1 MRAAQIILTLALLAM
16 AHHARSACTPFRLG
30 FVNQHR
36 PPYFLGNGSTEAR
49 PPGASV
55 DLIRDIS
62 AAAGCAI
69 MAVRLPP
76 LRLRNAL
83 VSRDIDATLMNV
95 AETDAGE
102 FALPLDKNGKLD
114 PARAVTM
121 YTVVFV
127 RAADNI
133 PLDADPRAY
142 FMSHRLGTNNGASL
156 AAQLRGEG
164 FHIDDGA
171 HDGERNLEKLARGRI
186 DGYAATV
193 VSPMNMDASVA
204 AKFGSKLVRLK
215 TPLRIHHFWLGFTKS
230 YYARNRDAVE
240 TMWAW
245 MGEHADLRFAWH
257 VEQYA
262 KVPLQPPGEKSK

>member
-156 AAQLRGEG
+156 
-164 FHIDDGA
+164 
-171 HDGERNLEKLARGRI
+171 
-186 DGYAATV
+186 
-193 VSPMNMDASVA
+193 
-204 AKFGSKLVRLK
+204 VRLK